1 MAVQS
6 PVSVVDF
13 PPLGSGGRGSPN
25 PKDSIGAAEP
35 GAAHSGPRASVS
47 SHMILE
53 GKSPDPISISSSP
66 WKNLLVNESN
76 TDGVLEL
83 QFFPPS
89 EEGGKLIVTPPP
101 AIGELGA
108 KKWQSSLVGYF
119 LDRKVNYM
127 TVKSIVCKIWEK
139 FGVTDVL
146 SNEDDFYFFLFNN
159 DDAYK
164 RILDSGPWHIGG
176 HLMILKKWEPQMCLV
191 KDQLNRIPIWVQFY
205 NIPLEY
211 WTAPGL
217 SYVASAIGRPLYA
230 DSMTEKCKRLSYA
243 RVCVEI
249 EVGAFL
255 PSSFWLRL
263 DNGKEVE
270 IKAKYPWKPL
280 QCLDCKVFGHNG
292 IGCPK
297 NAQPEVTYQASP
309 QVPQQVWMPRKGK
322 VVATVGCPN
331 SGPKVLLQNG
341 GQLGSPSNRFAAL
354 ENFDLTSDVN
364 LGFVEPI
371 EVVNVIS
378 ASSEPVIIQHG
389 DQTSETLV
397 CSNND
402 PSSQFV
408 PISTAVEGLFV
419 VPPQLVSLIVGE
431 SSQSYEDKKL
441 VSPPNV
447 CSSNSDVV
455 IPLTKVNAQGTG
467 QVAQGFGLAAED
479 LDEGLAPPGV
489 RNKPKKPN
497 KKR

>member
-13 PPLGSGGRGSPN
+13 SPLSFGGCGSPN
-25 PKDSIGAAEP
+25 PKSSIGAAEP
-35 GAAHSGPRASVS
+35 GAAHSGPRATVS

-53 GKSPDPISISSSP
+53 GKSPGPISTSSSP
-66 WKNLLVNESN
+66 WKNLLVNEGN

-101 AIGELGA
+101 TIGELGV

-139 FGVTDVL
+139 FGITDVL
-146 SNEDDFYFFLFNN
+146 SNEDGFYFFLFNN

-176 HLMILKKWEPQMCLV
+176 RLMILKKWEPQMCLV

-205 NIPLEY
+205 NLPLEY

-243 RVCVEI
+243 RVCVEV

-263 DNGKEVE
+263 GNGKEVE
-270 IKAKYPWKPL
+270 IKAHYPWKPL

-292 IGCPK
+292 VGCPK
-297 NAQPEVTYQASP
+297 NTQPEVTYQAPP

-331 SGPKVLLQNG
+331 G
-341 GQLGSPSNRFAAL
+341 GQLGSPRNRFAAL
-354 ENFDLTSDVN
+354 ENFDLASDAA

-378 ASSEPVIIQHG
+378 TSSEPEIIQHG
-389 DQTSETLV
+389 DQTYETFV
-397 CSNND
+397 CTNNAS
-402 PSSQFV
+402 SSQMV
-408 PISTAVEGLFV
+408 STEVKGLSV
-419 VPPQLVSLIVGE
+419 VPPQLVSLIDGE
-431 SSQSYEDKKL
+431 SLQSYEDKKL
-441 VSPPNV
+441 VSPPND

-455 IPLTKVNAQGTG
+455 IPLPKVNAPGE
-467 QVAQGFGLAAED
+467 QVAQGFDQVAEG

-489 RNKPKKPN
+489 RKKPKKPN

>member
-1 MAVQS
+1 MEKFGEKRNKVITHMAVQS

-13 PPLGSGGRGSPN
+13 PPLGFGGCGSPN
-25 PKDSIGAAEP
+25 PKSSIGAAEP
-35 GAAHSGPRASVS
+35 GAAHSGPRAPVS

-53 GKSPDPISISSSP
+53 GKSPGPISTSSSP
-66 WKNLLVNESN
+66 WKNLLVNEGN

-101 AIGELGA
+101 TIGELGV

-127 TVKSIVCKIWEK
+127 TVKSIVCKIWEN
-139 FGVTDVL
+139 FGITDVL
-146 SNEDDFYFFLFNN
+146 SNEDGFYFFLFNN

-164 RILDSGPWHIGG
+164 RILDSGPWHIG
-176 HLMILKKWEPQMCLV
+176 V
-191 KDQLNRIPIWVQFY
+191 
-205 NIPLEY
+205 
-211 WTAPGL
+211 
-217 SYVASAIGRPLYA
+217 
-230 DSMTEKCKRLSYA
+230 
-243 RVCVEI
+243 

-263 DNGKEVE
+263 GNGKEVE
-270 IKAKYPWKPL
+270 IKAHYPWKPL

-292 IGCPK
+292 VGCPK
-297 NAQPEVTYQASP
+297 NTQPEVTYQAPP

-331 SGPKVLLQNG
+331 G
-341 GQLGSPSNRFAAL
+341 GQLGSPRNRFAAL
-354 ENFDLTSDVN
+354 ENFDLASDAA

-378 ASSEPVIIQHG
+378 TSSEPEIIQHG
-389 DQTSETLV
+389 DQTYETFV
-397 CSNND
+397 CTNNAS
-402 PSSQFV
+402 SSQMV
-408 PISTAVEGLFV
+408 STEVKGLSV
-419 VPPQLVSLIVGE
+419 VPPQLVSLIDGE
-431 SSQSYEDKKL
+431 SLQSYEDKKL
-441 VSPPNV
+441 V
-447 CSSNSDVV
+447 
-455 IPLTKVNAQGTG
+455 
-467 QVAQGFGLAAED
+467 AQGFDQVAEG

-489 RNKPKKPN
+489 RKKPKKPN